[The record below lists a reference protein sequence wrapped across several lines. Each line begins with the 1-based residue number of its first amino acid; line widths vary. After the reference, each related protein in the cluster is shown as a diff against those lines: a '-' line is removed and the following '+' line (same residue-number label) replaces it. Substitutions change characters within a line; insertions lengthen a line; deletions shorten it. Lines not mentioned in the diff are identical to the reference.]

1 MPTVPDEKNEAIAEG
16 IEINNCWG
24 PKRIIGENG
33 RVTGVEF
40 RRCLSV
46 RDENGRF
53 APKFDES
60 ETIVVP
66 CANVYVSIGQCAD
79 WGNVLSG
86 TKVETQNGRLVKTA
100 EITWQTADA
109 DIFGGGDIATGPKYT
124 IDAIANG
131 REGATSIHRFVHP
144 GHSLTIAR
152 QSAQFQ
158 GA

>member
-1 MPTVPDEKNEAIAEG
+1 MSRALSSGAACQCATKTVDLRRNSTRA
-16 IEINNCWG
+16 
-24 PKRIIGENG
+24 KRSSFPA
-33 RVTGVEF
+33 RT
-40 RRCLSV
+40 L
-46 RDENGRF
+46 
-53 APKFDES
+53 
-60 ETIVVP
+60 
-66 CANVYVSIGQCAD
+66 YVSIGQCAD

-144 GHSLTIAR
+144 GHSLDDRA